1 MGNSMRKKAVLF
13 DLDGTLLDTLEDLCD
28 SVNRVLAARGFPTHP
43 LDAYRYYVGDGAATL
58 FRRVLPEDQNGEDMV
73 QRCLRD
79 FREDYGQNWNV
90 KSRPYPGIEPLL
102 DALTDRGVQMTVLSN
117 KPHETT
123 RKCIDG
129 LLPRWRF
136 APVLGQR
143 EGVPKKPDPAG
154 ALEITRILDLQPEE
168 FLYLGDTGTDM
179 RTATAAGMFPVGA
192 LWGFRTEEEL
202 TETGALALLKEPLEL
217 LGHLAE

>member
-1 MGNSMRKKAVLF
+1 MMKKKAVLF

-28 SVNRVLAARGFPTHP
+28 SVNRVLAAREFPTHP

-58 FRRVLPEDQNGEDMV
+58 FSRVLPERQNSEEMV
-73 QRCLRD
+73 EECLRD
-79 FREDYGQNWNV
+79 FREDYGRNWNV
-90 KSRPYPGIEPLL
+90 KTRAYPGIPELL
-102 DALTDRGVQMTVLSN
+102 DGLTERGIRMTVLSN

-123 RKCIDG
+123 KKCIDG
-129 LLPRWRF
+129 LLPQWRF
-136 APVLGQR
+136 EPVLGQR

-154 ALEITRILDLQPEE
+154 ALEVVRILELGSSD

-179 RTATAAGMFPVGA
+179 RTATGAGMFPVGA

-202 TETGALALLKEPLEL
+202 TETGAMALLKDPLEL
-217 LGHLAE
+217 LQYLEE

>member
-1 MGNSMRKKAVLF
+1 MMKKAVLF

-28 SVNRVLAARGFPTHP
+28 SVNRVLTSRDFPTHP

-58 FRRVLPEDQNGEDMV
+58 FRRVLPEGKNGDEMV
-73 QRCLRD
+73 QKCLMD
-79 FREDYGQNWNV
+79 FREDYGHNWNV
-90 KSRPYPGIEPLL
+90 KTKPYPGIEELL
-102 DALTDRGVQMTVLSN
+102 DALTGRGIRMTVLSN
-117 KPHETT
+117 KPDETT
-123 RKCIDG
+123 KKCIDG

-136 APVLGQR
+136 EPVLGQR

-154 ALEITRILDLQPEE
+154 ALEIIEILKLRPLD

-179 RTATAAGMFPVGA
+179 RTATAAGMFPLGA

-202 TETGALALLKEPLEL
+202 TETGARGLIKEPLEL
-217 LGHLAE
+217 LRHLGD